1 MAPGSVSVPK
11 LDRFTSLTVKSEVVC
26 DGRSFAMFT
35 FQTLPQDFI
44 YVNQKNKT

>member
-11 LDRFTSLTVKSEVVC
+11 LDRFTSLTVKSEMFVMVVVLQC
-26 DGRSFAMFT
+26 SL